1 MLLPERERF
10 SFWVFRGQ
18 LRRFAL
24 VFALVFAHVR
34 TIFSHIADVCV
45 SHPPITPLAMST
57 TDTLNTINTINTMAQ
72 LSRLEFDEAEKAA
85 FGTQFENIIQYFNVL
100 ESFDVEGVEPL
111 KTILDADVNV
121 FREDEVR
128 QEITTQEALQNA
140 PKHNSVFFKVPKVL
154 E

>member
-1 MLLPERERF
+1 
-10 SFWVFRGQ
+10 
-18 LRRFAL
+18 
-24 VFALVFAHVR
+24 
-34 TIFSHIADVCV
+34 
-45 SHPPITPLAMST
+45 MST